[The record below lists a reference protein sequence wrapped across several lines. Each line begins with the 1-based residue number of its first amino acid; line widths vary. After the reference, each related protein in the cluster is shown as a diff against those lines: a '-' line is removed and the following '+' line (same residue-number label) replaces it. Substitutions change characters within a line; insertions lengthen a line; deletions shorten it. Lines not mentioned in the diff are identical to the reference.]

1 MLQRRNRARSRAGSG
16 MVEFAL
22 VMPVMVGLLL
32 GVMAYGYDFYIYARL
47 EDAVRGAARYATSAN
62 QKYDAYAGLDP
73 DLSCGA
79 ATTCMVQLDS
89 ETSLLARRTA
99 NFAVFGTPNP
109 SGDETPL
116 VPGLTTANIVV
127 SVEVLNNRPKNIW
140 VAVNGF
146 RLLTPTGSI
155 YLENKP
161 AAVFPW
167 FGNYTLASE

>member
-1 MLQRRNRARSRAGSG
+1 MLERRKRASLRAGSA

-22 VMPVMVGLLL
+22 VTPLIVGLLL
-32 GVMAYGYDFYIYARL
+32 GVMAYGYDFYTYARL
-47 EDAVRGAARYATSAN
+47 EDAVRGAARYATGAS
-62 QKYDAYAGLDP
+62 QTYDVNAGHDP

-89 ETSLLARRTA
+89 STSLLARRTA
-99 NFAVFGTPNP
+99 NFAVYGTPNP
-109 SGDETPL
+109 GGDAAPL
-116 VPGLTTANIVV
+116 IPGLTTANIVV

-146 RLLTPTGSI
+146 RLMTPTGSI
-155 YLENKP
+155 NLANKP

-167 FGNYTLASE
+167 FGNYTLAP